1 MARPGFSVIL
11 ALLMLVT
18 AGTALYSRS
27 HTHHMK
33 EQMPSTF
40 FQDAVAAGQAKD
52 IPMEKFD
59 DMSFENPV
67 VR

>member
-1 MARPGFSVIL
+1 MVRPGFSVIL

-27 HTHHMK
+27 HTHDVK
-33 EQMPSTF
+33 VSAPSTF
-40 FQDAVAAGQAKD
+40 FQDAVAVGKTKD

-59 DMSFENPV
+59 DMSFENPA